1 MLRHAPSKAAAV
13 AAFFVLS
20 QGCASGEGHNIVIDN
35 GAVPTGGAPA
45 TAAPSAPGTFVFTA
59 DAGDDDLDAFTGD
72 ARTDAPPDLDG
83 GPADPDGVPTAPPT
97 APPTGPATEPPA
109 QDDYEFCVSE
119 TNRFRAQAGQP
130 PVARAQALEAFATE
144 GAREDHESAT
154 PHGHFQRTGGGGV
167 AFAENA
173 CPGWLGWFVQGSVQ
187 ATVANCLAAF
197 YSEGPGGGHYDN
209 MMGPYATVGC
219 GWYIDANESI
229 TIVQN
234 FGR

>member
-1 MLRHAPSKAAAV
+1 M
-13 AAFFVLS
+13 
-20 QGCASGEGHNIVIDN
+20 
-35 GAVPTGGAPA
+35 
-45 TAAPSAPGTFVFTA
+45 
-59 DAGDDDLDAFTGD
+59 GD
-72 ARTDAPPDLDG
+72 ARTSGRPDG
-83 GPADPDGVPTAPPT
+83 GDDRPDGGAFVPDSDAAGPPT
-97 APPTGPATEPPA
+97 APPTQPAA
-109 QDDYEFCVSE
+109 LDDYEFCVAE

-130 PVARAQALEAFATE
+130 AVARAEALEAFATE

-173 CPGWLGWFVQGSVQ
+173 CPGWLGWNVQGTVQ
-187 ATVANCLAAF
+187 ATIANCLAAF
-197 YSEGPGGGHYDN
+197 FSEGPGGGHYDN

-219 GWYIDANESI
+219 GWYIDANDSI